1 MAFQLGQLVE
11 IQGLKGS
18 VELPAQWRRA
28 GQDLGAVNANG
39 KKGQLVLWNE
49 ESKEWVVATF
59 DALMVPVKEEFLRAL
74 GTADIE
80 EFDVALGP
88 RSDPEVMGEEIT
100 DLLAMSGAA
109 LCKLFIAPE
118 DLEGMV
124 AVGSKCLDAGDFVRL
139 PSELEP
145 GYLGKDCTAKTMN
158 LDMESEDAEDFVKNS
173 QVKMVE
179 AAFSSVGQMLA
190 PYTEAKF
197 GFTVYSRSNTM
208 LTLPLE
214 SGDESEYAPPEV
226 ENEEAASFLQLMYR
240 AKLMVIVNAGPGNAT
255 LTLFPKAEGEGAK
268 TFTVQPGMMAIVAVD
283 QYKFSYVP
291 SGNSL
296 TFRSWFLDTPK
307 VCDIKPNPSADLSVL
322 PGAIAQEA
330 KRPSGDPVT
339 VCALATRYAMGCD
352 NPSKC
357 WMAFRHGGWDTFI
370 EFPKL
375 RWDLDI
381 YYMQDAGPESGLSY
395 TRHGGFSDGIELFD
409 NKFFDISPA
418 EAKGMDP
425 TQRQVLEVSYI
436 ALSGAGYEK
445 KKLMTKPLHCGMW
458 VGLDKNEWSSIPKDI
473 AGGFGASSSANA
485 ITSNR
490 FSYVMNMKGASMT
503 IDTACSASLVCTHT
517 AKLYL
522 LHKQWDPV
530 EACITCGVNLLLS
543 PLSFVGCCGAG
554 MLSHN
559 GRCFTYNQSA
569 DGYARGESTAAH
581 CMKNRPYNLDNGDL
595 VMCAGSQVNQDGRS
609 ASLTAPNGPSQEK
622 CNLAVMREA
631 GLTGPEVDCT
641 ECHGTGTSLG
651 DPIEIGA
658 YQKVLSVIPRS
669 EPVAISTGKSNIG
682 HCEGSAGVGGFIKC
696 VEMCMH
702 CETTP
707 NCHLSALNP
716 HLDMTGFPGRLMSE
730 GLAYRYPTSYN
741 GVLSFGFGGTNA
753 CAQVW
758 GENTCSSRT
767 DPTKKR
773 IKILVDKIKQAP
785 AQEVAITSEDWE
797 QWEMDGPGKGTKP
810 GDVWDVDITE
820 DGAVTYFAK
829 EKEIPDL
836 GSFYY
841 VTGAF
846 NGWSYTP
853 MEADD
858 MLDGLYAATITLS
871 LTGYDKFQIVA
882 DETKEMTFAPEFDG
896 AARSGKVIGPTE
908 SSFCWSITGFPG
920 AKYRVEFCKSE
931 ADKISVN
938 WYEV

>member
-18 VELPAQWRRA
+18 VELPAQWRRE
-28 GQDLGAVNANG
+28 GQDGSVDANG
-39 KKGQLVLWNE
+39 RRGQLVLWSE
-49 ESKEWVVATF
+49 DSQEWVVATF

-80 EFDVALGP
+80 GFDVALGP
-88 RSDPEVMGEEIT
+88 RSDPEVMGEEIS

-109 LCKLFIAPE
+109 LCKLFIAPD
-118 DLEGMV
+118 DLEGMK
-124 AVGSKCLDAGDFVRL
+124 AVGSKCLEAGDFVRL

-145 GYLGKDCTAKTMN
+145 GYLGKDGTAKTMS
-158 LDMESEDAEDFVKNS
+158 LDMESEDAEDFIKAS
-173 QVKMVE
+173 PVKMVE
-179 AAFSSVGQMLA
+179 AAISSVGQMLA
-190 PYTEAKF
+190 PHTEAKF
-197 GFTVYSRSNTM
+197 GFTVYSRSSTM

-214 SGDESEYAPPEV
+214 SGDEEGEYAAPEV

-240 AKLMVIVNAGPGNAT
+240 AKLMVIVNAGPGSAT
-255 LTLFPKAEGEGAK
+255 LTLFPKAEGEATK
-268 TFTVQPGMMAIVAVD
+268 TLTVQPGMMTIVAVD
-283 QYKFSYVP
+283 RYKFSYTP
-291 SGNSL
+291 RGNSL
-296 TFRSWFLDTPK
+296 TFRSWFLDAPK
-307 VCDIKPNPSADLSVL
+307 ICDIKPNPTADLSVL

-330 KRPSGDPVT
+330 KRPSGDPVA
-339 VCALATRYAMGCD
+339 VMSLGTRYAMGCD
-352 NPSKC
+352 NPTKC
-357 WMAFRHGGWDTFI
+357 WLAFRHGGWDTFI
-370 EFPKL
+370 EFPKT
-375 RWDLDI
+375 RWDVDQ
-381 YYMQDAGPESGLSY
+381 YYLPDAGPETGLSY

-409 NKFFDISPA
+409 NKFFDVSPA

-425 TQRQVLEVSYI
+425 TQRQVCEVAYI
-436 ALSGAGYEK
+436 ALLGGGYEK
-445 KKLMTKPLHCGMW
+445 KKLMTKPTHIGVW
-458 VGLDKNEWSSIPKDI
+458 VGIDKNEWQSIPKEAGTCV
-473 AGGFGASSSANA
+473 AGGANA

-490 FSYVMNMKGASMT
+490 FNYIMNLKGASMT

-530 EACITCGVNLLLS
+530 EAVITCGVNLLLS
-543 PLSFVGCCGAG
+543 PLSFIGCCSAG
-554 MLSHN
+554 MLSHR
-559 GRCFTYNQSA
+559 GRCFTYNASA
-569 DGYARGESTAAH
+569 DGYARGESTGAH
-581 CMKNRPYNLDNGDL
+581 CMKNRPYDRDEGVLA
-595 VMCAGSQVNQDGRS
+595 MCAGSQVNQDGRS

-622 CNLAVMREA
+622 CNLAVMRES

-658 YQKVLSVIPRS
+658 YEKVLSVIPRS

-716 HLDMTGFPGRLMSE
+716 HLDMTGFPGALMTE
-730 GLAYRYPTSYN
+730 GLPYRYGSSYN

-758 GENTCSSRT
+758 SENFLTSRS

-773 IKILVDKIKQAP
+773 IKLLVDKIKQAP

-841 VTGAF
+841 LTGSS
-846 NGWSYTP
+846 NDWSYTP

-858 MLDGLYAATITLS
+858 MLDGLYAAAITLGS
-871 LTGYDKFQIVA
+871 SGHDKFQIVA
-882 DETKEMTFAPEFDG
+882 DETKDMTFAPEFDG
-896 AARSGKVIGPTE
+896 AARSGKVLGPAT
-908 SSFCWSITGFPG
+908 SAACWSITGYPG
-920 AKYRVEFCKSE
+920 TKYRVEFCKSE

-938 WYEV
+938 WYEM